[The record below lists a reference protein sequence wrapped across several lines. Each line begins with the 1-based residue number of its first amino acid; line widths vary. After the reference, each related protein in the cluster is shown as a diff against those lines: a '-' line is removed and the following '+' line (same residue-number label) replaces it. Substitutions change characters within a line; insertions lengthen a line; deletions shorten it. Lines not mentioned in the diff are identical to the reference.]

1 MRCPG
6 SLPKGWN
13 AMNAENSLM
22 EPRVDARQLAH
33 AGGQTSA
40 LKRLFHKDG
49 TWAFLLLLP
58 NLLGFLAFTLIP
70 VFASFFLSFTSW
82 DMLTPVVW
90 VGLQNYIDLWKD
102 ETFVKV
108 FWNTIYFSAVSVP
121 LGIVISLCLAAA
133 LDRIS
138 LKKFYRAAYFLPVV
152 SSMVAIAVVWQFIY
166 NPEYGIMNYVLGLFG
181 VDGPDW
187 LTSTVWAMPAVI
199 LTSVWKNLGFNML
212 IFLAGLQGISDDYY
226 EAADLDGAK
235 WHQKF
240 LLITVPLLSPTTFF
254 VTVMSFIAS
263 FQVFDTIFLMTQGG
277 PARSTSVIVHYLYE
291 QGFKY
296 FNMGYAS
303 AMAYILFF
311 MMFVITMFQ
320 FWRQRKWGDS

>member
-1 MRCPG
+1 MEKGLAGNGGREAAFRPG
-6 SLPKGWN
+6 
-13 AMNAENSLM
+13 E
-22 EPRVDARQLAH
+22 EARANPLR
-33 AGGQTSA
+33 
-40 LKRLFHKDG
+40 RLFRKDG
-49 TWAFLLLLP
+49 AWALLLLLP

-70 VFASFFLSFTSW
+70 VIASFFLSFTSW
-82 DMLTPVVW
+82 DMLTPIEW
-90 VGLQNYIDLWKD
+90 TGIANYVELWKD

-108 FWNTIYFSAVSVP
+108 FWNTIYFAGVSVP
-121 LGIVISLCLAAA
+121 LGIACSLFLAVA
-133 LDRIS
+133 LDRIE

-166 NPEYGIMNYVLGLFG
+166 NPEYGLFNYALSWFG
-181 VDGPDW
+181 IRGPEW

-226 EAADLDGAK
+226 EAASLDGAR

-240 LLITVPLLSPTTFF
+240 LYITVPLLSPTTFF

-291 QGFKY
+291 HGFKY

-303 AMAYILFF
+303 AMAYVLFF
-311 MMFVITMFQ
+311 MMFLITVIQ
-320 FWRQRKWGDS
+320 FWRQRKWGVYY

>member
-1 MRCPG
+1 
-6 SLPKGWN
+6 
-13 AMNAENSLM
+13 M
-22 EPRVDARQLAH
+22 EPRVDTPNSTHRSVK
-33 AGGQTSA
+33 TSTM
-40 LKRLFHKDG
+40 KKLFQKDG
-49 TWAFLLLLP
+49 TWALLLLLP
-58 NLLGFLAFTLIP
+58 NLIGFLAFTLIP

-82 DMLTPVVW
+82 DMLTPVKW
-90 VGLQNYIDLWKD
+90 VGLSNYAELLKD
-102 ETFVKV
+102 ETFIKV
-108 FWNTIYFSAVSVP
+108 FWNTIYFAGVSVP
-121 LGIVISLCLAAA
+121 LGIVISLLLAVA

-166 NPEYGIMNYVLGLFG
+166 NPEYGIMNYVLSWFG
-181 VDGPDW
+181 IQGPDW

-226 EAADLDGAK
+226 EAANLDGANTV
-235 WHQKF
+235 QKF
-240 LLITVPLLSPTTFF
+240 FYITVPLLSPTTFF

-291 QGFKY
+291 HGFKY

-303 AMAYILFF
+303 AMAYVLFF
-311 MMFVITMFQ
+311 MMFVITMIQ
-320 FWRQRKWGDS
+320 FWRQRKWGES

>member
-1 MRCPG
+1 MER
-6 SLPKGWN
+6 SLTEAGGRE
-13 AMNAENSLM
+13 ASFRAG
-22 EPRVDARQLAH
+22 DARAKSLR
-33 AGGQTSA
+33 
-40 LKRLFHKDG
+40 RLFRKDG
-49 TWAFLLLLP
+49 AWAALLLLP

-70 VFASFFLSFTSW
+70 VFASFFLSFASW
-82 DMLTPVVW
+82 DMLTPIEW
-90 VGLQNYIDLWKD
+90 TGITNYIELWKD
-102 ETFVKV
+102 ETFIKV
-108 FWNTIYFSAVSVP
+108 FWNTIYFAGASVP
-121 LGIVISLCLAAA
+121 LGIACSLFLAVA
-133 LDRIS
+133 LDRIE

-166 NPEYGIMNYVLGLFG
+166 NPEYGLFNYVLSWFG
-181 VDGPDW
+181 IRGPQW

-226 EAADLDGAK
+226 EAASLDGAR
-235 WHQKF
+235 WYQKF
-240 LLITVPLLSPTTFF
+240 LYITVPLLSPTTFF

-291 QGFKY
+291 HGFKY

-303 AMAYILFF
+303 AMAYVLFF
-311 MMFVITMFQ
+311 MMFLITVIQ
-320 FWRQRKWGDS
+320 FWRQRKWGVYY

>member
-1 MRCPG
+1 
-6 SLPKGWN
+6 
-13 AMNAENSLM
+13 M
-22 EPRVDARQLAH
+22 EPRVDIPNSTHRSVK
-33 AGGQTSA
+33 TSTW
-40 LKRLFHKDG
+40 KKLFQKDG
-49 TWAFLLLLP
+49 TWALLLLLP

-82 DMLTPVVW
+82 DMLTPVKW
-90 VGLQNYIDLWKD
+90 IGLSNYAELMKD
-102 ETFVKV
+102 ETFIKV
-108 FWNTIYFSAVSVP
+108 FWNTIYFAGVSVP
-121 LGIVISLCLAAA
+121 LGIVISLLLAVA

-166 NPEYGIMNYVLGLFG
+166 NPEYGIMNYVLSWFG
-181 VDGPDW
+181 IQGPDW

-226 EAADLDGAK
+226 EAADLDGANTY
-235 WHQKF
+235 QKF
-240 LLITVPLLSPTTFF
+240 FCITVPLLSPTTFF

-291 QGFKY
+291 HGFKY

-303 AMAYILFF
+303 AMAYVLFF
-311 MMFVITMFQ
+311 MMFVITMIQ
-320 FWRQRKWGDS
+320 FWRQRKWGES

>member
-1 MRCPG
+1 MNVQKSVPDSGLRIHAEFG
-6 SLPKGWN
+6 N
-13 AMNAENSLM
+13 AKPSF
-22 EPRVDARQLAH
+22 
-33 AGGQTSA
+33 
-40 LKRLFHKDG
+40 LKRMLRKDG
-49 TWAFLLLLP
+49 AWALLLLLP
-58 NLLGFLAFTLIP
+58 NVLGFLAFTLIP

-82 DMLTPVVW
+82 DMLTPIQW
-90 VGLQNYIDLWKD
+90 VGLQNYVDLWRD

-108 FWNTIYFSAVSVP
+108 FWNTIYFAGVSVP
-121 LGIVISLCLAAA
+121 LGIALSLLLAVA
-133 LDRIS
+133 LDRTEF
-138 LKKFYRAAYFLPVV
+138 KKFYRAAYFLPVV

-166 NPEYGIMNYVLGLFG
+166 NPEYGLLNYVLSWFG
-181 VDGPDW
+181 VQGPNW

-226 EAADLDGAK
+226 EAASLDGAR

-240 LLITVPLLSPTTFF
+240 FYITIPLLSPTTFF

-291 QGFKY
+291 HGFKY

-303 AMAYILFF
+303 AMAYVLFF
-311 MMFVITMFQ
+311 LMFVITVIQ
-320 FWRQRKWGDS
+320 FWRGRKWGTFY

>member
-1 MRCPG
+1 
-6 SLPKGWN
+6 
-13 AMNAENSLM
+13 M
-22 EPRVDARQLAH
+22 EPRVDIPNSTHRSVK
-33 AGGQTSA
+33 TRTW
-40 LKRLFHKDG
+40 KKLFQKDG
-49 TWAFLLLLP
+49 IWALLLLLP

-82 DMLTPVVW
+82 DMLTPVKW
-90 VGLQNYIDLWKD
+90 VGLSNYAELMKD
-102 ETFVKV
+102 ETFIKV
-108 FWNTIYFSAVSVP
+108 FWNTIYFAGVSVP
-121 LGIVISLCLAAA
+121 LGIVISLLLAVA

-166 NPEYGIMNYVLGLFG
+166 NPEYGIMNYVLGWFG
-181 VDGPDW
+181 IQGPDW

-226 EAADLDGAK
+226 EAADLDGANTY
-235 WHQKF
+235 QKF
-240 LLITVPLLSPTTFF
+240 FYITVPLLSPTTFF

-291 QGFKY
+291 HGFKY

-303 AMAYILFF
+303 AMAYVLFF
-311 MMFVITMFQ
+311 MMFIITMIQ
-320 FWRQRKWGDS
+320 FWRQRKWGES

>member
-1 MRCPG
+1 MFR
-6 SLPKGWN
+6 
-13 AMNAENSLM
+13 
-22 EPRVDARQLAH
+22 
-33 AGGQTSA
+33 
-40 LKRLFHKDG
+40 KDG
-49 TWAFLLLLP
+49 AWAVVLLLP
-58 NLLGFLAFTLIP
+58 NVLGFLAFTLIP
-70 VFASFFLSFTSW
+70 VFASFVLSFTSW
-82 DMLTPVVW
+82 DMLTPVRW

-108 FWNTIYFSAVSVP
+108 FWNTIYFAGVSVP
-121 LGIVISLCLAAA
+121 LGIALSLLLAVA
-133 LDRIS
+133 LDRIEF
-138 LKKFYRAAYFLPVV
+138 KKFYRAAYFLPVV

-166 NPEYGIMNYVLGLFG
+166 NPEYGLLNYILSWFG
-181 VDGPDW
+181 IRGPNW

-199 LTSVWKNLGFNML
+199 ITSVWKNLGFNML

-226 EAADLDGAK
+226 EAASLDGAR

-240 LLITVPLLSPTTFF
+240 FHITIPLLAPTTFF

-291 QGFKY
+291 HGFKY

-303 AMAYILFF
+303 AMAYVLFF
-311 MMFVITMFQ
+311 LMFVITVVQ
-320 FWRQRKWGDS
+320 FWRGRKWGTFY

>member
-1 MRCPG
+1 
-6 SLPKGWN
+6 
-13 AMNAENSLM
+13 M
-22 EPRVDARQLAH
+22 EPRVDIPNSTHRSVK
-33 AGGQTSA
+33 TSTW
-40 LKRLFHKDG
+40 KRLFQKDG
-49 TWAFLLLLP
+49 IWALLLLLP
-58 NLLGFLAFTLIP
+58 NLIGFLAFTLIP

-82 DMLTPVVW
+82 DMLTPVKW
-90 VGLQNYIDLWKD
+90 VGLSNYAELLKD
-102 ETFVKV
+102 ETFIKV
-108 FWNTIYFSAVSVP
+108 FWNTIYFAGVSVP
-121 LGIVISLCLAAA
+121 LGIVISLLLAVA

-166 NPEYGIMNYVLGLFG
+166 NPEYGIMNYVLSWFG
-181 VDGPDW
+181 IQGPDW

-226 EAADLDGAK
+226 EAANLDGASTY
-235 WHQKF
+235 QKF
-240 LLITVPLLSPTTFF
+240 FYITVPLLSPTTFF

-291 QGFKY
+291 HGFKY

-303 AMAYILFF
+303 AMAYVLFF
-311 MMFVITMFQ
+311 MMFVITMIQ
-320 FWRQRKWGDS
+320 FWRQRKWGES